1 VTVSELAEAL
11 GMSGMGVRRHLAAL
25 DADGLVE
32 RSPCSRTGPGRPPTG
47 WKLSAS
53 GMEMFP
59 RRYDTLAL
67 DLLEDLDPDQ
77 AAAALGRRNDRQV
90 EEYRAALAG
99 CGGLAERVAAL
110 ARLRDQAGY
119 LAGWTE
125 TEGSF
130 VLTEDN
136 CAVHRVAERHPAV
149 CAMELA
155 LMRRVL
161 GPDVEVTRFSHAMAG
176 DALCAYRIRPNV
188 AEAPAE

>member
-32 RSPCSRTGPGRPPTG
+32 RAPCSRTGPGRPPTG

-53 GMEMFP
+53 GLEMFP

-67 DLLEDLDPDQ
+67 DLLEDLEPDEV
-77 AAAALGRRNDRQV
+77 AAALGRRNDKQV
-90 EEYRAALAG
+90 EEYRTALAG
-99 CGGLAERVAAL
+99 CGGLPERVAAL
-110 ARLRDQAGY
+110 AGLRDQAGY
-119 LAGWTE
+119 LAGWSE
-125 TEGSF
+125 TDGSF

-136 CAVHRVAERHPAV
+136 CAVHRVAERHPSV

-161 GPDVEVTRFSHAMAG
+161 GADVEVTRISHAMAG
-176 DALCAYRIRPNV
+176 DAMCAYRIRPIV
-188 AEAPAE
+188 ARAPAE